1 MRSRRTANTNAG
13 GTTTVI
19 PKVILKVIPKV
30 ILKVLPKVLLKI
42 AGIGKL
48 SL

>member
-1 MRSRRTANTNAG
+1 MRNRRTSNTNVV

-42 AGIGKL
+42 AGVGKL